1 MSIAH
6 LYLAIAIVCEV
17 TATTAL
23 KQSESFSRLVP
34 SLITAIGYGASF
46 WFLSL
51 ALKTMST
58 GVVYA
63 IWSGIG
69 IVLISIV
76 SWIWFKQSLD
86 LPAMLGM
93 GLIIAG
99 VLTINLFSKS
109 VGH

>member
-23 KQSESFSRLVP
+23 KQSESFSKWAP
-34 SLITAIGYGASF
+34 SLVTIVGYGASF

-51 ALKTMST
+51 TLRTMQT

-69 IVLISIV
+69 IVLISII
-76 SWIWFKQSLD
+76 SWVWFKQSLD

-99 VLTINLFSKS
+99 VLTINLFSKT

>member
-34 SLITAIGYGASF
+34 SLITAAGYGASF

-51 ALKTMST
+51 TLRTMST

-76 SWIWFKQSLD
+76 SWIWFKQNLD